1 MKVGLSSPFK
11 ESPKLEYDTFIDILI
26 IRADYSLYT
35 RTIDKCHYPIIFFIV
50 INTNWIL

>member
-26 IRADYSLYT
+26 IRY
-35 RTIDKCHYPIIFFIV
+35 IQGQ
-50 INTNWIL
+50 